1 MFEIQSISPPGGSY
15 SSRPKQF
22 WPMPWPLRRFDGIF
36 GQGWHMDRSGI
47 HNVERP
53 KLACMYWIF
62 GSFQMHEEEFEFIIW
77 CGFLI
82 GASFCQQ
89 AFFNLKLLQ
98 DSWNNQLMIS
108 SFSRQLEGNMVC
120 HLRRKNHM
128 IRRTQAEETQR
139 AIEEAEST
147 SAGASE
153 ENMRS
158 DNFFHHWRLFK
169 YECKRHVSKLVL
181 V

>member
-1 MFEIQSISPPGGSY
+1 MAYLDRGDIWTEVGSTMLKDQSWYACIEFLEVLKCMRKNLSPGSKHL
-15 SSRPKQF
+15 SLLFDVDF
-22 WPMPWPLRRFDGIF
+22 WLVHPFANQI
-36 GQGWHMDRSGI
+36 
-47 HNVERP
+47 
-53 KLACMYWIF
+53 
-62 GSFQMHEEEFEFIIW
+62 
-77 CGFLI
+77 
-82 GASFCQQ
+82 
-89 AFFNLKLLQ
+89 FFNLKLLQ

-128 IRRTQAEETQR
+128 IRWTQAEETQR

-169 YECKRHVSKLVL
+169 YVCKRHVSKLVI